1 MIEIAEPRIE
11 TPLDELTFEELDQ
24 LGRRITEWI
33 ARANEQHDQVMVDLL
48 IAAKNRLNKLKAK
61 STGQT

>member
-1 MIEIAEPRIE
+1 MHQLAETRIE

-33 ARANEQHDQVMVDLL
+33 AHADELHDQVLVDLL
-48 IAAKNRLNKLKAK
+48 ISAKAHVNRLKGRL
-61 STGQT
+61 